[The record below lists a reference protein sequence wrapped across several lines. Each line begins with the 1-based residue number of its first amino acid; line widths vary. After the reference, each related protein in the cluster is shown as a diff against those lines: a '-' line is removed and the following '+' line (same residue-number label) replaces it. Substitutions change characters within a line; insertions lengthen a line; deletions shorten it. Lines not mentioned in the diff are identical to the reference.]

1 MLQLPPPP
9 SIGDAA
15 AGVEPPEREYAD
27 SSENSHDDGFF
38 AAAAQG
44 PSLSYERKI
53 RLHKYAENRARSCL
67 GLLSESSNV
76 LWKLHDTK
84 HDVDLFKP
92 STDWSEFVSSKA
104 IVEKA
109 DVSFLHVLKVLYD
122 LKTADKFKLFLRKVL
137 GDMFLDA
144 DVLEDLNGTGVY
156 PNANPPKDAR
166 EVYKQAAI
174 KWWAIKSGTLAS
186 KSTDFYVLE
195 VRLWDKCRCMGWLTG

>member
-1 MLQLPPPP
+1 MIQPPTP
-9 SIGDAA
+9 A
-15 AGVEPPEREYAD
+15 EPQQMDYAD
-27 SSENSHDDGFF
+27 SSENSHDEGYFTP
-38 AAAAQG
+38 AQG

-67 GLLSESSNV
+67 GLLSDSSNV

-92 STDWSEFVSSKA
+92 STDWSEFVSGKA

-122 LKTADKFKLFLRKVL
+122 LKTSEKFKGFLRKVL

-166 EVYKQAAI
+166 EVYKQASI
-174 KWWAIKSGTLAS
+174 KWWAIKSGSLAS

-195 VRLWDKCRCMGWLTG
+195 VLLHC

>member
-1 MLQLPPPP
+1 MMMRHGAAGGELPP
-9 SIGDAA
+9 DF
-15 AGVEPPEREYAD
+15 AD
-27 SSENSHDDGFF
+27 SSENSHDDSYFPP
-38 AAAAQG
+38 AQG

-67 GLLSESSNV
+67 GLLSDSSNV
-76 LWKLHDTK
+76 LWKLQDSK

-92 STDWSEFVSSKA
+92 STDWSEFVSGKA

-122 LKTADKFKLFLRKVL
+122 LKTSDKFKLFLRKVL

-174 KWWAIKSGTLAS
+174 KWWAIKSGSLAS

-195 VRLWDKCRCMGWLTG
+195 VRDGAVRGAPGAS